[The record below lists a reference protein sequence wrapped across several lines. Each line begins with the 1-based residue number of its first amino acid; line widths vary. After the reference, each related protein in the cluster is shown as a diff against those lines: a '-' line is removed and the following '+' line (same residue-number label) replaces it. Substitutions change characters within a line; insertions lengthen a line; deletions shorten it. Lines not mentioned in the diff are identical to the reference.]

1 MQHRYGKG
9 QAWFDAVMVA
19 SLKYRIL
26 SQARPFAPTALMI
39 GNFVTG
45 IGLLGPTAMLGE
57 LSAGL
62 GVTIREAGLL
72 ITFGAVML
80 CICSPLMSW
89 LTSRVERRRMFIGV
103 SVVVTLCN
111 LASAFAPNYTV
122 LLAIR
127 LVMCIAAA
135 PYTPQAAGVVGMLV
149 PPEKRASSVAYV
161 FLGWTLAAAVGLPLV
176 TFIASRFGWREVYGV
191 VGVMSCISLA
201 LLVWR
206 IPRGLF
212 GAPVDLSTWS
222 SLARNRLVLLLL
234 SITTL
239 QIAGQ
244 FSIFTFMAP
253 LLERLAGAG
262 HDAAAS
268 VFAIYGV
275 CGFLGIMTA
284 TRIVDNWGPL
294 RTSILSTSLV
304 LAGMSVWTFSAGHL
318 AVMALGVAIWG
329 LGFGAITSMQQVRL
343 IMAAPAAGAAAVSLN
358 TSMLYV
364 GQAIGSGIGG
374 LLFAGGYFHASGFVA
389 MAFLATALSAI
400 LWSRKLAKRIAA

>member
-1 MQHRYGKG
+1 
-9 QAWFDAVMVA
+9 
-19 SLKYRIL
+19 
-26 SQARPFAPTALMI
+26 MI

-45 IGLLGPTAMLGE
+45 VGLLGPTAMLGE

-80 CICSPLMSW
+80 CICSPVMSW
-89 LTSRVERRRMFIGV
+89 LTSRVERKKLLICV
-103 SVVVTLCN
+103 IAVVAACN

-127 LVMCIAAA
+127 LVMCVAAA

-149 PPEKRASSVAYV
+149 PSEKRGSSVAYV
-161 FLGWTLAAAVGLPLV
+161 FLGWTLAAAVGLPMV
-176 TFIASRFGWREVYGV
+176 TFIASRYGWREVYGV
-191 VGVMSCISLA
+191 VGVMSCISFM

-206 IPRGLF
+206 IPRGLY

-253 LLERLAGAG
+253 LLEQLAGAG
-262 HDAAAS
+262 HDAAAT

-304 LAGMSVWTFSAGHL
+304 LAGMSVWTFGAGHL
-318 AVMALGVAIWG
+318 PAMALGVAIWG

-343 IMAAPAAGAAAVSLN
+343 ITAAPAAGAAAVSLN
-358 TSMLYV
+358 TSMLYI

-374 LLFAGGYFHASGFVA
+374 LLFAAGYFNVSGFVA
-389 MAFLATALSAI
+389 MAFLTAALSAI
-400 LWSRKLAKRIAA
+400 VWSRRFSKPASL

>member
-1 MQHRYGKG
+1 
-9 QAWFDAVMVA
+9 
-19 SLKYRIL
+19 
-26 SQARPFAPTALMI
+26 MI

-45 IGLLGPTAMLGE
+45 VGLLGPTAMLGE

-72 ITFGAVML
+72 ITFGAMML

-89 LTSRVERRRMFIGV
+89 LTSRIERRHMLIGV
-103 SVVVTLCN
+103 IAVVAACN
-111 LASAFAPNYTV
+111 LASAFAPNYAA

-127 LVMCIAAA
+127 LVMCVAAA

-149 PPEKRASSVAYV
+149 PPDKRGSSVAYV

-176 TFIASRFGWREVYGV
+176 TVIAGQFGWRYVYGF
-191 VGVMSCISLA
+191 VGVTSCISLA
-201 LLVWR
+201 LLMWR
-206 IPRGLF
+206 LPRGLF
-212 GAPVDLSTWS
+212 SAPVDLGTWS
-222 SLARNRLVLLLL
+222 SLVRNRLVVLLL
-234 SITTL
+234 SITSL

-275 CGFLGIMTA
+275 CGFLGILTA
-284 TRIVDNWGPL
+284 TRIVDSWGAT

-304 LAGMSVWTFSAGHL
+304 FVGMTVWTVGAGHL

-343 IMAAPAAGAAAVSLN
+343 ITAAPAAGAAAVALN
-358 TSMLYV
+358 TSVLYV
-364 GQAIGSGIGG
+364 GQSIGSGIGG
-374 LLFAGGYFHASGFVA
+374 LLFAGGYFHAAGYVA
-389 MAFLATALSAI
+389 MGFLAVALSAI
-400 LWSRKLAKRIAA
+400 LWSRSVRDTV

>member
-1 MQHRYGKG
+1 
-9 QAWFDAVMVA
+9 
-19 SLKYRIL
+19 
-26 SQARPFAPTALMI
+26 MI

-72 ITFGAVML
+72 ITFGAAML

-89 LTSRVERRRMFIGV
+89 LTSRVERRHMLIGV
-103 SVVVTLCN
+103 IAVVAVCN
-111 LASAFAPNYTV
+111 LASAFAPNYAV

-191 VGVMSCISLA
+191 VGVMSCISLV

-222 SLARNRLVLLLL
+222 ALARNRLVLLLL

-284 TRIVDNWGPL
+284 TRIVDTWGPL

-400 LWSRKLAKRIAA
+400 LWSRRLATRIST

>member
-1 MQHRYGKG
+1 
-9 QAWFDAVMVA
+9 
-19 SLKYRIL
+19 
-26 SQARPFAPTALMI
+26 MI

-89 LTSRVERRRMFIGV
+89 LTSRVERRYMLIGV
-103 SVVVTLCN
+103 IAVVAVCN

-191 VGVMSCISLA
+191 VGAMSCISLA
-201 LLVWR
+201 LLMWR

-222 SLARNRLVLLLL
+222 ALARNRLVLLLL
-234 SITTL
+234 LITTL

-304 LAGMSVWTFSAGHL
+304 LAGMSVWTVGAGHL

-374 LLFAGGYFHASGFVA
+374 LLFAGGHFHASGFVA

-400 LWSRKLAKRIAA
+400 LWSRRLATHVAM

>member
-1 MQHRYGKG
+1 
-9 QAWFDAVMVA
+9 
-19 SLKYRIL
+19 
-26 SQARPFAPTALMI
+26 MI

-45 IGLLGPTAMLGE
+45 VGLLGPTAMLSE

-89 LTSRVERRRMFIGV
+89 LTSRIERRTMLIGV
-103 SVVVTLCN
+103 IAVVAICN
-111 LASAFAPNYTV
+111 LASAFATNYTM

-149 PPEKRASSVAYV
+149 PPAKRGSSVAYV
-161 FLGWTLAAAVGLPLV
+161 FLGWTLAAAIGLPMV
-176 TFIASRFGWREVYGV
+176 TFIASRYGWREVYAC
-191 VGVMSCISLA
+191 VGMLSCISLA

-234 SITTL
+234 TITTL

-275 CGFLGIMTA
+275 CGFVGIMTA
-284 TRIVDNWGPL
+284 TRIVDQWGAL
-294 RTSILSTSLV
+294 RTSVLSTSLV
-304 LAGMSVWTFSAGHL
+304 LAGMSVWTFGAGHL
-318 AVMALGVAIWG
+318 AAMALGVAIWG

-343 IMAAPAAGAAAVSLN
+343 ITAAPAAGAAAISLN

-374 LLFAGGYFHASGFVA
+374 VLFAGGYFHASGFVA
-389 MAFLATALSAI
+389 IAFLATALSAI
-400 LWSRKLAKRIAA
+400 IWSTRLVRSTVT

>member
-1 MQHRYGKG
+1 
-9 QAWFDAVMVA
+9 
-19 SLKYRIL
+19 
-26 SQARPFAPTALMI
+26 
-39 GNFVTG
+39 
-45 IGLLGPTAMLGE
+45 
-57 LSAGL
+57 
-62 GVTIREAGLL
+62 
-72 ITFGAVML
+72 ML

-89 LTSRVERRRMFIGV
+89 LTSRIERRHMLIGV
-103 SVVVTLCN
+103 IAVVAVCN
-111 LASAFAPNYTV
+111 LASALAPNYAV

-149 PPEKRASSVAYV
+149 RPEKRGSSVAYV

-176 TFIASRFGWREVYGV
+176 AFIASRFGWREVYGC
-191 VGVMSCISLA
+191 VGVISCISLV

-212 GAPVDLSTWS
+212 GATVDLSTWS

-234 SITTL
+234 SITML

-253 LLERLAGAG
+253 LLERLTGAG

-284 TRIVDNWGPL
+284 TRIVDSWGPL

-304 LAGMSVWTFSAGHL
+304 LVGMTVWTLGAGHL
-318 AVMALGVAIWG
+318 PVMALGVAIWG

-343 IMAAPAAGAAAVSLN
+343 IMAAPPAGAASVSLN

-374 LLFAGGYFHASGFVA
+374 ALFAGGYFHASGFVA
-389 MAFLATALSAI
+389 MGFLTTALVAI
-400 LWSRKLAKRIAA
+400 VFSRRMSGRVA

>member
-1 MQHRYGKG
+1 
-9 QAWFDAVMVA
+9 
-19 SLKYRIL
+19 
-26 SQARPFAPTALMI
+26 MI

-45 IGLLGPTAMLGE
+45 VGLLGPTAMLSE
-57 LSAGL
+57 LSTGL
-62 GVTIREAGLL
+62 EVTIRQAGLL

-89 LTSRVERRRMFIGV
+89 LTSRVERRTMLIGV
-103 SVVVTLCN
+103 IAVVAVCN

-149 PPEKRASSVAYV
+149 PPEKRASSVAYA
-161 FLGWTLAAAVGLPLV
+161 FLGWTLAAAVGLPMV

-191 VGVMSCISLA
+191 VGVMSCISFI

-206 IPRGLF
+206 IPRGLY

-222 SLARNRLVLLLL
+222 SLGRNRLVLLLL

-262 HDAAAS
+262 HDAAAT

-284 TRIVDNWGPL
+284 TRIVDQWGAV

-304 LAGMSVWTFSAGHL
+304 LVGMTIWSLGAGHL
-318 AVMALGVAIWG
+318 PVMALGVAVWG

-343 IMAAPAAGAAAVSLN
+343 ITAAPAAGAAAVSLN

-374 LLFAGGYFHASGFVA
+374 LLFSGGHFHASGFVA
-389 MAFLATALSAI
+389 MVFLTTALTAI
-400 LWSRKLAKRIAA
+400 LFSRRLSKSASL

>member
-1 MQHRYGKG
+1 
-9 QAWFDAVMVA
+9 
-19 SLKYRIL
+19 
-26 SQARPFAPTALMI
+26 MI

-45 IGLLGPTAMLGE
+45 VGLLGPTAMLSE

-89 LTSRVERRRMFIGV
+89 LTSRIERRTMLIGV
-103 SVVVTLCN
+103 IAVVAICN
-111 LASAFAPNYTV
+111 LASAFATNYTM

-149 PPEKRASSVAYV
+149 PPAKRGSSVAYV
-161 FLGWTLAAAVGLPLV
+161 FLGWTLAAAIGLPMV
-176 TFIASRFGWREVYGV
+176 TFIASRYGWREVYAC
-191 VGVMSCISLA
+191 VGMLSCISLA

-234 SITTL
+234 TITTL

-284 TRIVDNWGPL
+284 TRIVDQWGAL
-294 RTSILSTSLV
+294 RTSVLSTSLV
-304 LAGMSVWTFSAGHL
+304 LAGMSVWTFGAGHL
-318 AVMALGVAIWG
+318 AAMALGVAIWG

-343 IMAAPAAGAAAVSLN
+343 ITAAPAAGAAAISLN

-374 LLFAGGYFHASGFVA
+374 VLFAGGYFHASGFVA
-389 MAFLATALSAI
+389 IAFLATALSAI
-400 LWSRKLAKRIAA
+400 IWSTRLVRSTVT

>member
-1 MQHRYGKG
+1 
-9 QAWFDAVMVA
+9 
-19 SLKYRIL
+19 
-26 SQARPFAPTALMI
+26 MI

-45 IGLLGPTAMLGE
+45 IGLIGPTAMLGE

-89 LTSRVERRRMFIGV
+89 LTSRIERRHLLLCIIA
-103 SVVVTLCN
+103 VVAAAN
-111 LASAFAPNYTV
+111 LASAFAPNFAV

-135 PYTPQAAGVVGMLV
+135 PYTPQAAGAVGMLV
-149 PPEKRASSVAYV
+149 PPDKRGSSVAYV

-176 TFIASRFGWREVYGV
+176 TFIASRYGWREVYASV
-191 VGVMSCISLA
+191 CVMSCLSFMLLA
-201 LLVWR
+201 WR
-206 IPRGLF
+206 LPRGLF
-212 GAPVDLSTWS
+212 GAPVDLGTWS
-222 SLARNRLVLLLL
+222 SLARNRLVVLLLI
-234 SITTL
+234 ITTL
-239 QIAGQ
+239 QLSGQ
-244 FSIFTFMAP
+244 FAIFTFMAP

-268 VFAIYGV
+268 VFAIYGA

-284 TRIVDNWGPL
+284 TRIVDGWGPL
-294 RTSILSTSLV
+294 NTSILSTSLA
-304 LAGMSVWTFSAGHL
+304 LAGITVWSFSAGHL
-318 AVMALGVAIWG
+318 PVMALGVAIWG

-343 IMAAPAAGAAAVSLN
+343 IMAAPSAGAASVSLN

-374 LLFAGGYFHASGFVA
+374 ALFAGGYFHASGFVA
-389 MAFLATALSAI
+389 MGFLTTALVAI
-400 LWSRKLAKRIAA
+400 AFSRKMSGRVA

>member
-1 MQHRYGKG
+1 
-9 QAWFDAVMVA
+9 
-19 SLKYRIL
+19 
-26 SQARPFAPTALMI
+26 MI

-72 ITFGAVML
+72 ITFGAAML

-89 LTSRVERRRMFIGV
+89 LTSRVERRHMLIGV
-103 SVVVTLCN
+103 IAVVAVCN
-111 LASAFAPNYTV
+111 LASAFAPNYAV

-191 VGVMSCISLA
+191 VGVMSCISLV

-222 SLARNRLVLLLL
+222 ALARNRLVLLLL

-284 TRIVDNWGPL
+284 TRIVDTWGPL

-343 IMAAPAAGAAAVSLN
+343 IMAAPAAGA
-358 TSMLYV
+358 
-364 GQAIGSGIGG
+364 GG
-374 LLFAGGYFHASGFVA
+374 DL
-389 MAFLATALSAI
+389 
-400 LWSRKLAKRIAA
+400 

>member
-1 MQHRYGKG
+1 
-9 QAWFDAVMVA
+9 
-19 SLKYRIL
+19 
-26 SQARPFAPTALMI
+26 MI

-45 IGLLGPTAMLGE
+45 VGLLGPTAMLSE

-62 GVTIREAGLL
+62 EVTIREAGLL

-89 LTSRVERRRMFIGV
+89 LTSRVERRTMLI
-103 SVVVTLCN
+103 SVIAVVAVCN

-122 LLAIR
+122 LLGIR

-149 PPEKRASSVAYV
+149 PPEKRASSVAYA
-161 FLGWTLAAAVGLPLV
+161 FLGWTLAAAVGLPMV
-176 TFIASRFGWREVYGV
+176 TFIASRYGWREVYGV
-191 VGVMSCISLA
+191 VGVMSCISFA

-206 IPRGLF
+206 IPRGLY
-212 GAPVDLSTWS
+212 GAPVDLTTWS
-222 SLARNRLVLLLL
+222 ALASNRLVLLLL

-284 TRIVDNWGPL
+284 TRIVDRWGAL
-294 RTSILSTSLV
+294 RTSLLSTSLV
-304 LAGMSVWTFSAGHL
+304 LTGMTVWSVGAGQL
-318 AVMALGVAIWG
+318 PVMALGVAIWG

-343 IMAAPAAGAAAVSLN
+343 ITAAPAAGAAAVSLN

-374 LLFAGGYFHASGFVA
+374 LLFSGGYFRASGFVA
-389 MAFLATALSAI
+389 MAFLTTALAAI
-400 LWSRKLAKRIAA
+400 LWSLSFGSRGS